1 MLRRRRQ
8 EKQKRKLMS
17 KTLNTIKKDAVYDK
31 NIQLSTFM
39 NFYAFNNID
48 AKIIKKKKTFRKA
61 NRI

>member
-1 MLRRRRQ
+1 
-8 EKQKRKLMS
+8 MS